1 MNIQL
6 IGASLSPF
14 PRRKNM
20 ATEICLTI
28 SLGHGTEAFISNA
41 DKTGKGYRVH
51 YGIRTFTLYTGK
63 RTWTK
68 EHFFGLNTWKF
79 TERMSWYLVD
89 GYVFLTGKSY
99 IVLIF
104 LDKSRHFDTIMGQ
117 KLYSEAYFLILSLSH
132 FLMSK
137 SRANARVSHVLAP
150 RVAFAYSLENIQ
162 KGSLRCSRPT
172 HSSIYRRFRASAT
185 QATRRVIF
193 RVFT

>member
-1 MNIQL
+1 MNIL
-6 IGASLSPF
+6 LTGASLSPF

-28 SLGHGTEAFISNA
+28 SLGHGLEAFISNA
-41 DKTGKGYRVH
+41 DKTGKSYRVQ

-117 KLYSEAYFLILSLSH
+117 KLYTEAYFLIFLSH
-132 FLMSK
+132 IS
-137 SRANARVSHVLAP
+137 
-150 RVAFAYSLENIQ
+150 
-162 KGSLRCSRPT
+162 
-172 HSSIYRRFRASAT
+172 
-185 QATRRVIF
+185 
-193 RVFT
+193 

>member
-1 MNIQL
+1 MNYIWCHMNIQL
-6 IGASLSPF
+6 TGASLSPF

-28 SLGHGTEAFISNA
+28 ILGHGLEAVISNPE
-41 DKTGKGYRVH
+41 KTGKSYRVH
-51 YGIRTFTLYTGK
+51 YGTRTFTLYTGK

-104 LDKSRHFDTIMGQ
+104 LDKSSILIQLWGKNFTVRKISWHFSLT
-117 KLYSEAYFLILSLSH
+117 FLDEQIT
-132 FLMSK
+132 
-137 SRANARVSHVLAP
+137 R
-150 RVAFAYSLENIQ
+150 E
-162 KGSLRCSRPT
+162 
-172 HSSIYRRFRASAT
+172 RASVPRSRSASGLCLL
-185 QATRRVIF
+185 AREYPER
-193 RVFT
+193 